1 MADLRALGSR
11 RRAWA
16 LAAVVLLQAV
26 AAAFF
31 VGDAL
36 ADVHQEGWGTHAA
49 IEGLIALALVVG
61 VVLGA
66 LELRRL
72 IAAARRSA
80 AALATA
86 SGALQQVVVER
97 FAEWGLTPAEADVAL
112 FALKGFDTAEIARLR
127 GAAPGTVRAQLT
139 QVYGKAGV
147 SSRAGLVT
155 LFFEDLLAGV
165 SAR

>member
-1 MADLRALGSR
+1 MSGAR
-11 RRAWA
+11 RRAWS

-36 ADVHQEGWGTHAA
+36 ADVGREGWGPHAA
-49 IEGLIALALVVG
+49 IEAFIALALVAG

-72 IAAARRSA
+72 IATAQRSA
-80 AALATA
+80 AALAVA
-86 SGALQQVVVER
+86 SGALQQVVAER
-97 FAEWGLTPAEADVAL
+97 FSAWGLTVAEADVAL

-139 QVYGKAGV
+139 QIYSKAGV

-165 SAR
+165 SGR